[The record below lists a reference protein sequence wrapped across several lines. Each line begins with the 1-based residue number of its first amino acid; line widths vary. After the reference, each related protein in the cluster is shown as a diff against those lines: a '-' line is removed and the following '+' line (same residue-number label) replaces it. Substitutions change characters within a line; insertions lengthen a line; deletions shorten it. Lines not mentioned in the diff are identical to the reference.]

1 MDILKL
7 VLKII
12 RISIEDI
19 LLEQEIENGREF

>member
-1 MDILKL
+1 MGILKL